1 MTKDDWRALIEQFL
15 ADEID
20 ASVFREDFLEVWQE
34 CVDEQETVPPPIE
47 ELYSAVEAF
56 EQASGDADELQED
69 ARRALELL
77 KT

>member
-1 MTKDDWRALIEQFL
+1 MTQDDWRALIEQFL

-20 ASVFREDFLEVWQE
+20 ATIFREDFLEVWQT
-34 CVDEQETVPPPIE
+34 CVDDQEAVPAPIE

-56 EQASGDADELQED
+56 DPKSAEADDLQDD